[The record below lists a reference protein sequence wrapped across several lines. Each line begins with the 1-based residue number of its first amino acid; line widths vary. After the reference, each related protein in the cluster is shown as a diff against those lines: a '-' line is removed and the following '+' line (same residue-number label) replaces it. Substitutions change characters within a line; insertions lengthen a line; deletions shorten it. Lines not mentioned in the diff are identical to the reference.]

1 MIYSISLI
9 QRWPFCFTSIIF
21 ETGMHLI
28 IDVASKTS
36 WQCVPCWF
44 FACFLV
50 RYIQTLHLT
59 IRGDVC
65 VCVCVCVCVSVCV
78 SLCFSCSDVSS
89 SFVTPWTVARQAPQS
104 MGFPRPEYWSR
115 LPFAPPGDLPNPRIQ
130 PTSPALAG
138 GFFTTES
145 PGKPL
150 KKYIYLKIL
159 FSPHIP
165 QCSYF
170 TAKEMGVQKTC
181 GQNHGVSSL
190 PNSGQVLFC
199 ISGGIFVGKQT

>member
-1 MIYSISLI
+1 MHITLSCGHWKWMRWWTSWGFRLCLLFCISSTIRQEGGTPWWLMSCSTPQSEFLALLSEAWHKIELLINININIPIRMIYSISLI

-65 VCVCVCVCVSVCV
+65 VCVCVSVCV
-78 SLCFSCSDVSS
+78 CLCVCLCVL
-89 SFVTPWTVARQAPQS
+89 VAQ
-104 MGFPRPEYWSR
+104 MC
-115 LPFAPPGDLPNPRIQ
+115 
-130 PTSPALAG
+130 PAL
-138 GFFTTES
+138 
-145 PGKPL
+145 L
-150 KKYIYLKIL
+150 W
-159 FSPHIP
+159 PH
-165 QCSYF
+165 
-170 TAKEMGVQKTC
+170 G
-181 GQNHGVSSL
+181 L
-190 PNSGQVLFC
+190 
-199 ISGGIFVGKQT
+199 